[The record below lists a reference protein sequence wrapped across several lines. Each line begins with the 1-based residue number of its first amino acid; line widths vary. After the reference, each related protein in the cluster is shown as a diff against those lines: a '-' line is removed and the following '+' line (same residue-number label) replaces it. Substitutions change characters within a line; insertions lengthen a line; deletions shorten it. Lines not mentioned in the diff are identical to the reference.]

1 MFPTGQGFWMSVWG
15 QFPSEPSSGD
25 IKTIGELFHI
35 DIVCNSSGKYQIVS
49 RGDMADDYE
58 SLLLN
63 FELLSSID
71 SDITLQKYV
80 ISEHRR
86 PAFNTNIS
94 DLLYAIRE
102 CHPVAFDYTLVRH
115 GGKGLSGWTGCAG
128 RLKSFPLFICGSV
141 SMMSGQ
147 RPSGGMALLSLLN
160 SQWELHKLRL
170 RVDRRIFQLPST
182 PLRKTGLSFCPYQ
195 SLQPMFSG

>member
-1 MFPTGQGFWMSVWG
+1 MAKLFPLKRMALILNRLRSGHSITPEAIVEYVSDRARLLDERMGSVSLRTI
-15 QFPSEPSSGD
+15 QRD

-86 PAFNTNIS
+86 PAFNTNWQAMI
-94 DLLYAIRE
+94 LTENLR
-102 CHPVAFDYTLVRH
+102 
-115 GGKGLSGWTGCAG
+115 LSGWTGCAG
-128 RLKSFPLFICGSV
+128 CPSSAQRSSAGTMILTSRL
-141 SMMSGQ
+141 
-147 RPSGGMALLSLLN
+147 
-160 SQWELHKLRL
+160 
-170 RVDRRIFQLPST
+170 
-182 PLRKTGLSFCPYQ
+182 
-195 SLQPMFSG
+195 FSGRVSASGTTLPTR